1 MRISVHGTD
10 KGNAL
15 LLALV
20 LIIILSTAVM
30 SLIPRILATKEYAR
44 AYKADI
50 LRGIEEKN
58 REILNRYDLR

>member
-1 MRISVHGTD
+1 MRISIRGTD

-30 SLIPRILATKEYAR
+30 SLIPRISATRAYAKEYKYQVIR
-44 AYKADI
+44 N
-50 LRGIEEKN
+50 IEQNN
-58 REILNRYDLR
+58 REIINLYDIR